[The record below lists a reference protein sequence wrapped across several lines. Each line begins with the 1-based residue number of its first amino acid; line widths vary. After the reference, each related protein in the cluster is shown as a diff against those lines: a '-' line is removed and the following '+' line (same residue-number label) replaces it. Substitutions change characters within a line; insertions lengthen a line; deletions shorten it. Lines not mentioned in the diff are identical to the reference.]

1 MLSSIP
7 KRTHYYCL
15 SKHGTRLAAPSVPLE
30 TLLLL
35 TWRGRGPSNS
45 TSPPYLDIHA
55 DYVERTYSRL
65 RVAARGTHPTL
76 LTHWVHSFPYERCP
90 TRLSLIRDIGLVVVT
105 QTVADGE
112 YLCAFYEENWTAQP
126 LHRNTSGI
134 QTGSTSCNLSGCC
147 NCKTL

>member
-1 MLSSIP
+1 MLTMLSYIP
-7 KRTHYYCL
+7 RHTHHYCL

-55 DYVERTYSRL
+55 DYVKKILSRL
-65 RVAARGTHPTL
+65 RDAAWGILPTN
-76 LTHWVHSFPYERCP
+76 WMHSLPYERCP
-90 TRLSLIRDIGLVVVT
+90 TRLSLIRNIGLVVVT

-112 YLCAFYEENWTAQP
+112 SLCALTLRGKLDSPTTSSKYFW
-126 LHRNTSGI
+126 HSDRRRN
-134 QTGSTSCNLSGCC
+134 LF
-147 NCKTL
+147 